1 MRTNVCI
8 IEEEVSWMQYGIL
21 NFTEPEPDTSRKILH
36 VDMDAFYASIEMR
49 DNPKL
54 ANQPVVI
61 AKHPNLTE
69 GRGIVSTCNYIARQ
83 YGIHSAMS
91 SLEAYKRC
99 PHAVFIHGNMAH
111 YIEVSEQIRQIFY
124 QYTDSVE
131 PLSLDEAYLDVTHN
145 KKDIKSAIKIAHLIQ
160 QQILDEIG
168 LTCSIGVSYNKF
180 IAKIASDF
188 HKPFGITLVTPEEA
202 VEFLKQLPIEDFYG
216 VGRKSVPAFHALK
229 IMNGADLFEWNL
241 DDLIQRFGKMGHSL
255 YFKVRGIHNSP
266 VKSTRERKSI
276 GTETTFAKFLDN
288 EADVLT
294 FFERLTLKVVQKLK
308 LKSLKAQTITIKI
321 RFDDFETI
329 TRQLQ
334 LSKPS
339 NDFEEY
345 YAVVQKLWHK
355 HGNLERNIRLLGV
368 SVSKFEDLKYSTI
381 QLDLE

>member
-1 MRTNVCI
+1 
-8 IEEEVSWMQYGIL
+8 MQYGIL
-21 NFTEPEPDTSRKILH
+21 NFSEPKPDTSRKILH

-83 YGIHSAMS
+83 FGIHSAMS

-145 KKDIKSAIKIAHLIQ
+145 KKGIRSAIKIAHLIQ

>member
-1 MRTNVCI
+1 MK
-8 IEEEVSWMQYGIL
+8 YGIL
-21 NFTEPEPDTSRKILH
+21 NFSEPTPDTSRKILH
-36 VDMDAFYASIEMR
+36 VDMDAFYASVEMR

-83 YGIHSAMS
+83 FGIHSAMS
-91 SLEAYKRC
+91 SLEAFKRC

-111 YIEVSEQIRQIFY
+111 YVEVSEQIRQIFY

-145 KKDIKSAIKIAHLIQ
+145 KKGIRSAIKIAHLIQ

>member
-1 MRTNVCI
+1 
-8 IEEEVSWMQYGIL
+8 MQYGIL

-160 QQILDEIG
+160 QQILEEIG

-308 LKSLKAQTITIKI
+308 LKSLKAQTISIKI